1 MFAALLLWSA
11 KPQPCW
17 AEDDT
22 PSIVGY
28 AFEGLGTG
36 LATGLAIGYL
46 STGHEFKS
54 NEWRKLAWGTAIG
67 GLTGL
72 GTGLLLGVG
81 DAASGRPRSYGF
93 YMVRDSN
100 YGFSVGAVAGGIIG
114 ALIWLGDG
122 TGKDLL
128 RGLAWGTVI
137 GAGTGLLLGVLE
149 AALRNSSGSNPKPSG
164 KSSDLDTEAAS
175 RPSVQLALGFM
186 PTASGAPVPYPSL
199 TGRF

>member
-1 MFAALLLWSA
+1 VFAALLLWSA
-11 KPQPCW
+11 HPQQCR
-17 AEDDT
+17 AEDDA

-28 AFEGLGTG
+28 AFEGMGTG

-46 STGHEFKS
+46 STGHEWKS
-54 NEWRKLAWGTAIG
+54 NEWRKLVWGTAIG
-67 GLTGL
+67 GLAGL
-72 GTGLLLGVG
+72 GTGLALGIG
-81 DAASGRPRSYGF
+81 DAASGRARSYGF

-114 ALIWLGDG
+114 ALLWLGDG

-149 AALRNSSGSNPKPSG
+149 AALRNSSGGNPKG
-164 KSSDLDTEAAS
+164 SSTDVDSEAEA
-175 RPSVQLALGFM
+175 RPRVQIALGFM

>member
-1 MFAALLLWSA
+1 LLLWSA
-11 KPQPCW
+11 DPQRCH

-28 AFEGLGTG
+28 AFEGMGTG

-46 STGHEFKS
+46 STGHEWKS
-54 NEWRKLAWGTAIG
+54 NEWRKLVWGTAIG
-67 GLTGL
+67 GLAGL
-72 GTGLLLGVG
+72 GSGLLLGVA

-114 ALIWLGDG
+114 ALIWVGDG

-149 AALRNSSGSNPKPSG
+149 AALRNSSGSGNKRIENTT
-164 KSSDLDTEAAS
+164 DTAQGGV
-175 RPSVQLALGFM
+175 RLQVGLGFT

-199 TGRF
+199 SGRF